1 MENKGNQCEMGICSK
16 CGAQQF
22 LSYKYCNYNGVCNGK
37 IIPIES
43 KENHV
48 QRLYSGR
55 YNSYAEWNGSA
66 WEDKSVSSAYFYS
79 LEKAA
84 NNGYYPIVNLRRNE
98 ALEWWNKLNVI
109 QQMRYAQNHFTRDD
123 SVNLTGREIEEIWN
137 KEVNGA
143 KVSELMGY
151 NKPNQKQFKPK
162 FSTDSEKVE
171 NVIKHFNKKQFKE
184 FNAELF
190 KAYIDKFSQEHKISM
205 LQVLIDDLN
214 VRALVDKSLRS

>member
-37 IIPIES
+37 IIPIEN

-66 WEDKSVSSAYFYS
+66 WEDKSVSGAYFYS

-84 NNGYYPIVNLRRNE
+84 NNGYYPIVNLRRDE
-98 ALEWWNKLNVI
+98 ALGWWNKLNVI

-123 SVNLTGREIEEIWN
+123 SVNLTDGEIQQIWLDETQSTIPALSDEEIN
-137 KEVNGA
+137 EMNQNEHENYSGHKLIG
-143 KVSELMGY
+143 
-151 NKPNQKQFKPK
+151 NKPNQKQFK
-162 FSTDSEKVE
+162 
-171 NVIKHFNKKQFKE
+171 E
-184 FNAELF
+184 FNPELF
-190 KAYIDKFSQEHKISM
+190 KAYIDKFSQEDKVQI
-205 LQVLIDDLN
+205 LQTLVDDLG